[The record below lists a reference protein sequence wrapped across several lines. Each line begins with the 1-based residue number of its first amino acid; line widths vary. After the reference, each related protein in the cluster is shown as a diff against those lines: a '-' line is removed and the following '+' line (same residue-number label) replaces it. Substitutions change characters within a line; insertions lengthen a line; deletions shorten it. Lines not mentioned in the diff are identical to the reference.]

1 MRFIEDLCP
10 PALLYLI
17 FLVVQLGLDA
27 SLGMWVTLV
36 VKAFLGLATVGVLDV
51 FCGIELGVVSWFLV
65 AAPFIITALAT
76 SIAMGTNFDHTV
88 LLQMKETFVDS
99 RAKSADDMLSTG
111 DPSIVSNPTGAG
123 KKESSAKGS
132 KSD

>member
-1 MRFIEDLCP
+1 MRFVEDLCP

-36 VKAFLGLATVGVLDV
+36 VKAVLGFATVIVLDT

-65 AAPFIITALAT
+65 ATPFLVTALAT
-76 SIAMGTNFDHTV
+76 AIAMGSHF
-88 LLQMKETFVDS
+88 
-99 RAKSADDMLSTG
+99 DDMILQRVTEKFY
-111 DPSIVSNPTGAG
+111 DKKARDDDLPEDTNNPGG
-123 KKESSAKGS
+123 KTDA
-132 KSD
+132 